1 MVVEVNP
8 LLRIAPD
15 CTPRL
20 RQVCLGLLQLHIVR
34 YRRSLLVLGHKL
46 SIALSV
52 APKDAHK
59 VLVLTPS
66 AICRQ
71 TRDPDFLLTARRI
84 GQRRPHLLSILRR
97 FADRDDDVT
106 RTDGELRLSA
116 IPLLRSMARH
126 SLDRNDPALR
136 DVLQVQT
143 EFLTSSP
150 SQPGHKHEALVFGLH
165 RFHQILL
172 AVGVDK
178 NRENVFATMV
188 RATLDDLCLLQR
200 ILERPLPGVEDRRA
214 VGHRFGKKFFNDA
227 LHLLELW
234 HVARHARHALRFPPR
249 LPYEPSIEF

>member
-20 RQVCLGLLQLHIVR
+20 RQVCPGLLQLHIVR
-34 YRRSLLVLGHKL
+34 YRRSLLVLNQCLQPRLLRHAGGDGHGVHRSRPFGLGHKL

-52 APKDAHK
+52 ASKDAHK
-59 VLVLTPS
+59 VLVLTPY

-71 TRDPDFLLTARRI
+71 TRDPDFLLTARRR

-172 AVGVDK
+172 AVVVDK
-178 NRENVFATMV
+178 DRENVFDNPASA
-188 RATLDDLCLLQR
+188 RAHAG
-200 ILERPLPGVEDRRA
+200 PRA
-214 VGHRFGKKFFNDA
+214 
-227 LHLLELW
+227 
-234 HVARHARHALRFPPR
+234 
-249 LPYEPSIEF
+249 